1 MEMEMAVMDGV
12 DFSKL
17 PEGCISNVL
26 SLTSPPEVCRFAM
39 VSHVF
44 FSAAAS
50 DTVWERFIPSDID
63 EILLRAVDH
72 IECSSKRELYFRL
85 CNPILINDGKMS
97 FFLEKSSG
105 KKCYMLS
112 AKLLSITW
120 ADTSHYWRWI
130 SVDNTR
136 FEEVAELLDV
146 CWLEIRGSL
155 DTRQLSQLTKYA
167 AYLVFNLTEA
177 SRGLDHPSQET
188 SVKLGA
194 HVSSHITRLMT
205 PLETEYSAYGY
216 DWMENELSDHSDND
230 DYEDLVAQV
239 IELQST
245 TEVVSREDGW
255 MEIELGEFDTEC
267 GDDGEV
273 EMNFMEIKGGHWKR
287 GLIVQGIEI
296 RPRK

>member
-1 MEMEMAVMDGV
+1 MAERTGV
-12 DFSKL
+12 DFSRL

-39 VSHVF
+39 VSQVF

-63 EILLRAVDH
+63 EILLRAVDR
-72 IECSSKRELYFRL
+72 IEFSSKRELYFRL

-112 AKLLSITW
+112 ARQLSITW
-120 ADTSHYWRWI
+120 TCTPRYWRWI

-136 FEEVAELLDV
+136 FEEVAELLNV
-146 CWLEIRGSL
+146 CWLEIRGKL
-155 DTRQLSQLTKYA
+155 NTRQLSQHTRYA
-167 AYLVFNLTEA
+167 VYLVFNLSKA
-177 SRGLDHPSQET
+177 SYGLGHPPQET

-194 HVSSHITRLMT
+194 HVSSHITRLKT
-205 PLETEYSAYGY
+205 PLKTEYSAYGY
-216 DWMENELSDHSDND
+216 D
-230 DYEDLVAQV
+230 Y
-239 IELQST
+239 
-245 TEVVSREDGW
+245 EVVSREDGW

-273 EMNFMEIKGGHWKR
+273 EMKLMEIKGGHWKR
-287 GLIVQGIEI
+287 CLIVQGIEI